1 MLTVDPKKR
10 LTAQQVLAHPWIKSA
25 SPAALDLSQL
35 KKYNAARKLKKAAQK
50 LMKLQK
56 LQKLAA
62 GAGS

>member
-10 LTAQQVLAHPWIKSA
+10 ITAKDVLSHEWMKNQIKTNI
-25 SPAALDLSQL
+25 DTNQL

-56 LQKLAA
+56 A
-62 GAGS
+62 GLMLPSKN